1 MKNLNI
7 NQLDE
12 KEEEIADALMSLGFG
27 RLVARILAYL
37 NDGDEATSVALE
49 TGTGLLRQPEVSIAM
64 RQLRKRTG

>member
-1 MKNLNI
+1 
-7 NQLDE
+7 
-12 KEEEIADALMSLGFG
+12 MSLGFG

-49 TGTGLLRQPEVSIAM
+49 TGTGLRQPEVSIAM